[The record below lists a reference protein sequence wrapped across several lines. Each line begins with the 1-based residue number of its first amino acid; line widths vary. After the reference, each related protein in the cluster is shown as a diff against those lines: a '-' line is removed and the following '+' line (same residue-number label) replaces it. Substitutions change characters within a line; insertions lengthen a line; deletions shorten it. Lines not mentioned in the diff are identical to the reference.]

1 MRTAVDSSVLLDVL
15 GADSR
20 FGQSSRKALRAAYDS
35 GALLACEVVWAEV
48 RAHFPSDE
56 AFGEAIDLLGVR
68 FDPLTPAAALSAGK
82 LWRDSRRKSV
92 KPTRRVMADFLV
104 GAHAQHQADAL
115 LTRDRGFYR
124 RFFRTMNVVDPSR
137 AEANFSARG

>member
-20 FGQSSRKALRAAYDS
+20 FGQSSRKAL
-35 GALLACEVVWAEV
+35 
-48 RAHFPSDE
+48 
-56 AFGEAIDLLGVR
+56 GEAIDLLGVR

-137 AEANFSARG
+137 GEANFSARG